1 MGPATRAV
9 VATAALLAPAA
20 GATWLG
26 VRVLTDNPG
35 VPERRADLLATF
47 LDGEHVRL
55 EGDRA
60 RDTGTWGV
68 HVDDGYVRVEAVLEA
83 QGRTAVRR
91 YRVLDGVVP
100 DGPTHVRLS
109 PYAWPDDPQV
119 LARRTGSRLDIVA
132 ARAGGHVLPLWRLTP
147 PDPHDTWV
155 VAVHGRG
162 SSRTELF
169 RLAEVALGIGHPVLV
184 ASYRTDRW
192 TAAPAPLTT
201 LGTVEW
207 RDVEA
212 AVATALAGGARRV
225 VLAGCSLGGA
235 LAASTVRHSRLAPW
249 VAGLVLD
256 APALSWGRLLRDLAH
271 GRRVPTVLVGPVMA
285 LARLR
290 ARIDWAAL
298 DHLDGA
304 HEFDTPVLLFHGS
317 DDDAVPVWLSDAF
330 AAARPDLVTY
340 ERVDGATHVTAWNRD
355 PQRYATAVRRFLA
368 TQVDA

>member
-1 MGPATRAV
+1 MLTAG
-9 VATAALLAPAA
+9 AALLAPAA
-20 GATWLG
+20 AGATWVG
-26 VRVLTDNPG
+26 VRVLTDNPRL
-35 VPERRADLLATF
+35 PERRPDLVATF
-47 LDGEHVRL
+47 LDDGRVQL

-60 RDTGTWGV
+60 RDPGTWGLRLP
-68 HVDDGYVRVEAVLEA
+68 DGYVRVEEVLEA
-83 QGRTAVRR
+83 HGRTAVRR
-91 YRVLDGVVP
+91 HRVLEGVVP
-100 DGPTHVRLS
+100 DGPVQVRLL

-119 LARRTGSRLDIVA
+119 LARRTGARLDIVA
-132 ARAGGHVLPLWRLTP
+132 VRAGGQVLPLWRLTP
-147 PDPHDTWV
+147 PDPRDTWV

-162 SSRTELF
+162 STRTELF

-212 AVATALAGGARRV
+212 AVATALAAGARQV

-235 LAASTVRHSRLAPW
+235 LAASTVRRSRLAPY
-249 VAGLVLD
+249 VGGLVLD
-256 APALSWGRLLRDLAH
+256 APALSWGRLLRHLAR

-290 ARIDWAAL
+290 ARIDWADL

-317 DDDAVPVWLSDAF
+317 DDDVVPVWLSDAF
-330 AAARPDLVTY
+330 ADARPDLVTY
-340 ERVDGATHVTAWNRD
+340 ERVDGATHVTSWNRD
-355 PQRYATAVRRFLA
+355 PRRYTRAVRRFLV
-368 TQVDA
+368 TQVGA